1 MIRNLAAII
10 LIGAALGFVLYHLY
24 KFSVSINN
32 PKSKLIGQ
40 LKNMRETILEQF
52 QDFVPMELDE
62 YKRLSAEV
70 LKIGMLKIGSYSGMI
85 KSIFNEDLVYF
96 QLEKTAVENTS
107 LLYVKTSSLDAGFMI
122 TGDQTEIYQNGVKIG
137 NIDQDYNL
145 KDYLGNVIGGIKFDD
160 NERFKLV
167 YQDKKVCQILKP
179 AHISVPGNTR
189 LLNDIDE
196 SILLTND
203 LTQSLLFYYM
213 INELS

>member
-1 MIRNLAAII
+1 MIRNLGAIL
-10 LIGAALGFVLYHLY
+10 LIGATLGFVLYHLY

-40 LKNMRETILEQF
+40 LKNMRETILEKF

-62 YKRLSAEV
+62 FKRLSAEV
-70 LKIGMLKIGSYSGMI
+70 IKVGMLKIGSQYGMI

-96 QLEKTAVENTS
+96 QLEKTAVENTT
-107 LLYVKTSSLDAGFMI
+107 LLYVKSANLDVGFMRI
-122 TGDQTEIYQNGVKIG
+122 SDQTDIYQNGVKIG

-145 KDYLGNVIGGIKFDD
+145 KDYLGNVIGGIIFDD

-167 YQDKKVCQILKP
+167 FQNEKVCQILKP

-189 LLNDIDE
+189 LLNDINE
-196 SILLTND
+196 SILPSND
-203 LTQSLLFYYM
+203 LVQSLLFFYM

>member
-40 LKNMRETILEQF
+40 LKNMREAILEQF

-107 LLYVKTSSLDAGFMI
+107 LLYVKTASLDVGFMI

-145 KDYLGNVIGGIKFDD
+145 KDYFGNVIGGIKFDD

>member
-40 LKNMRETILEQF
+40 LKNMREAILEQF

-62 YKRLSAEV
+62 FKRLSAEV

-96 QLEKTAVENTS
+96 QMEKTAVENTS
-107 LLYVKTSSLDAGFMI
+107 LLYVKTANLDVGFMI

-145 KDYLGNVIGGIKFDD
+145 KDYLGNVIGGIKFED

-167 YQDKKVCQILKP
+167 YQDEKVCQILKP

-189 LLNDIDE
+189 LLNDINE
-196 SILLTND
+196 PILLHND
-203 LTQSLLFYYM
+203 LMQSLLFYYM